1 MALLCALPKT
11 VLWRSGCHISGSA
24 GKGVKGLVCGSA
36 TNTTKLVVSGAGEEE
51 LDASSFKN
59 QWCAEQPD
67 GRQLSSG
74 GAEVEEGERVVP
86 KKGSSRGGA
95 AEAADAQDGRK
106 GGAME
111 VDADDRY
118 QGRLRENCCWL
129 ISRTGPEQTGNVV
142 SQEFLGGS
150 PPLALVRI

>member
-1 MALLCALPKT
+1 MIDLVH
-11 VLWRSGCHISGSA
+11 VLGCVLA
-24 GKGVKGLVCGSA
+24 APVAVLRWMR
-36 TNTTKLVVSGAGEEE
+36 
-51 LDASSFKN
+51 ASVWHPRRGTAARK
-59 QWCAEQPD
+59 
-67 GRQLSSG
+67 SSG